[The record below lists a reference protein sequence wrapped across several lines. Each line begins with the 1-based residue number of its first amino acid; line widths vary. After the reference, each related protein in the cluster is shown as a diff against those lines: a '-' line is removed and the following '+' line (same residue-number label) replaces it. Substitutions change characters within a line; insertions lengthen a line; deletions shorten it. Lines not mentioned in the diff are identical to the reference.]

1 MILINKGT
9 NPYRVDGF
17 LLPKNEQKEVP
28 ETIAKKFLEIPGVE
42 KYISQEELERAA
54 KEAEE
59 KVKKELEE
67 LQAENAELKSKI
79 AELEKAA
86 KKTSITS
93 KK

>member
-1 MILINKGT
+1 MILVNKGT

-28 ETIAKKFLEIPGVE
+28 DPIAKKFLEIPGVE
-42 KYISQEELERAA
+42 KYISQAELEKAA

-67 LQAENAELKSKI
+67 LKAENAELKSKI

-86 KKTSITS
+86 KTKETS